1 MRLLR
6 EGRARLPDAANEHI
20 SAWPCQKR
28 PEKGP
33 AGARRSESHSLH
45 SCAAPACRPSPR
57 NATGISA
64 QNYRALRCN
73 WRNWLRFSAPL
84 WWVPCVAREQLR
96 VGHVRDTRTIMAAKP
111 AERGGGWRWLPRAPL
126 PAVRARR
133 VPKHCARVVPD
144 CGVRVGGAVP
154 RAGAHAGA
162 ERSHSSCPWRR
173 VHVAV
178 WWRG

>member
-1 MRLLR
+1 MSLLR

-33 AGARRSESHSLH
+33 AGARRSKSHSLH

-96 VGHVRDTRTIMAAKP
+96 VGHVRDKGQSWRPSLLNAA
-111 AERGGGWRWLPRAPL
+111 E
-126 PAVRARR
+126 
-133 VPKHCARVVPD
+133 
-144 CGVRVGGAVP
+144 
-154 RAGAHAGA
+154 AGAGFRGH
-162 ERSHSSCPWRR
+162 RCRR
-173 VHVAV
+173 
-178 WWRG
+178 